1 MRFKLPILCC
11 LIISTLSSCLKD
23 EPLGRETDI
32 VKFYM
37 ENSSYVDT
45 DIRIDEAFIYVTD
58 DAKLQ
63 KIAPKI
69 EVSSGASITPAS
81 EIEQDFSQG
90 PVNYK
95 VTSEDGKY
103 TKQYA
108 VTFIRLSTL
117 NLKFDFEEWKEDANM
132 GYFDMQVKTEE
143 GYLVKLWDSGNPGI
157 AVVNKGEEFP
167 TRPSLTSEA
176 YSGNH
181 AAKLQTSY
189 GGVKIG
195 SIQIPIF
202 SGSLFY
208 GRFSLAG
215 GIAEP
220 RKCLRLG
227 RLHQE
232 KAGKPLTF
240 TGYYKYTKGS
250 PYVYL
255 DDNKNEIR
263 TDEIDDSFS
272 IYAVLYKVTK
282 GQSVDEY
289 LDGITIMDSE
299 KIVARADWKPE
310 TAKETDTPAENG
322 KGFTKF
328 TIPFKYK
335 EGVELDYKNND
346 YKITIMF
353 ASSKDGN
360 EYKGAIGSTLIV
372 DDVEVI
378 CDKKE

>member
-1 MRFKLPILCC
+1 MRLKLPLFIC
-11 LIISTLSSCLKD
+11 LIISSTFSCMKD

-32 VKFYM
+32 VTFVV
-37 ENSSYVDT
+37 ENNSYVDT

-58 DAKLQ
+58 DVNLK

-69 EVSSGASITPAS
+69 EVSPGALISPAS
-81 EIEQDFSQG
+81 GTEQDFSKG
-90 PVNYK
+90 PVTYK
-95 VTSEDGKY
+95 VVSEDGKY
-103 TKQYA
+103 SKEYV
-108 VTFIRLSTL
+108 VTLIRLSTL
-117 NLKFDFEEWKEDANM
+117 NLKFDFENWKENANM

-176 YSGNH
+176 YSGNY
-181 AAKLQTSY
+181 AAKLETSY

-195 SIQIPIF
+195 NIQIPIF

-232 KAGKPLTF
+232 KAGKPVTF

-255 DDNKNEIR
+255 DENKNEIR
-263 TDEIDDSFS
+263 TDKIDDAFS
-272 IYAVLYKVTK
+272 IYAVLFKVTK
-282 GQSVDEY
+282 GQSYDEY

-310 TAKETDTPAENG
+310 YDTEAE

-335 EGVELDYKNND
+335 NGEELDFTKND
-346 YKITIMF
+346 YKLTIMF

-360 EYKGAIGSTLIV
+360 EYKGALGSTLIV
-372 DDVEVI
+372 DEVEVI
-378 CDKKE
+378 CDTE